1 MGINIVD
8 VFFDVVKQSIT
19 NNDGDYQLP
28 KHAAYFD
35 SMPGLNTSERDLT
48 DDASNFLRKIKKMEV
63 DYYDWEDG
71 QVSNAMK
78 RARVSVGKKLTND
91 LISDCDKIFEKSL

>member
-1 MGINIVD
+1 MDINIVD

-35 SMPGLNTSERDLT
+35 SMR
-48 DDASNFLRKIKKMEV
+48 ME
-63 DYYDWEDG
+63 G
-71 QVSNAMK
+71 STK
-78 RARVSVGKKLTND
+78 
-91 LISDCDKIFEKSL
+91 

>member
-35 SMPGLNTSERDLT
+35 SMR
-48 DDASNFLRKIKKMEV
+48 MEGFSKWFKANWNIEIENIHFIV
-63 DYYDWEDG
+63 IW
-71 QVSNAMK
+71 SRLA
-78 RARVSVGKKLTND
+78 
-91 LISDCDKIFEKSL
+91 FE